1 MRISDWSSDVCSSDL
16 LAVAD
21 REEQRIAVGEIAIDD
36 AGCIAS
42 MARDPAQRQRLGRP
56 RQQQLATCIDERLSH
71 MVLGLRAACPPPW
84 RDVCCV
90 DPETSGQSVLSCPL
104 PRRERTKVGRRAT
117 RFGLSEH
124 CYLNRIKAI
133 K

>member
-1 MRISDWSSDVCSSDL
+1 MTR
-16 LAVAD
+16 
-21 REEQRIAVGEIAIDD
+21 
-36 AGCIAS
+36 
-42 MARDPAQRQRLGRP
+42 RP
-56 RQQQLATCIDERLSH
+56 PRSTRTYTLFPYTTLFRSLATCIDERLSH

-117 RFGLSEH
+117 RFRLSEH
-124 CYLNRIKAI
+124 CYHNRIRAFK
-133 K
+133 

>member
-1 MRISDWSSDVCSSDL
+1 
-16 LAVAD
+16 
-21 REEQRIAVGEIAIDD
+21 
-36 AGCIAS
+36 

-104 PRRERTKVGRRAT
+104 PRRERTKAGRHAT
-117 RFGLSEH
+117 RFRLSEH
-124 CYLNRIKAI
+124 CYHNRSEEHTSELQSLLRTSYADFCLK
-133 K
+133 KKNPHSH